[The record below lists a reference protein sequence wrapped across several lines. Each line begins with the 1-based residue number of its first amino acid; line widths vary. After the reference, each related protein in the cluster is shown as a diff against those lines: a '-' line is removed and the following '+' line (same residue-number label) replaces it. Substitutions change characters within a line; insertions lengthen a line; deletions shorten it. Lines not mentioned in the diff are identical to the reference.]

1 MAQRIL
7 AVAAAS
13 GVPVRRDGDL
23 VQVLGKLDV
32 GETIPVEVYAVVAE
46 ILSCLYRLNG
56 GQSAGIGQA
65 SAHAGGQSSGNSGA
79 GR

>member
-56 GQSAGIGQA
+56 EQGVGQA
-65 SAHAGGQSSGNSGA
+65 SAHAGGQSSGSSGA